1 MKRLFY
7 LFFIV
12 FILFSFST
20 SVQAKKVTIIRDNY
34 GVPHIFAD
42 SLEELFYGYGYAVAQ
57 DRLYQLEILRRSYYG
72 EISEI
77 YGAKFIKFDKAMRL
91 NNLTK
96 DEINYQIKTL
106 LGADH
111 KIAVKSLAAGINCYI
126 DEALKDKKNLLSKE
140 FQDYGFTPK
149 KWTETDVAAVFLSI
163 MGVFM
168 DISREY
174 KNLGVLKEF
183 IKLHGPLKGKAIF
196 KDWAYVND
204 PGAYTTVP
212 KNEEFAYNQNKR
224 SFANLDIWIDKL
236 IEEKKDIIESQE
248 EILGDIVSGGFS
260 YCVLISPKKST
271 TGNPILMGGP
281 QFGWQIPSALYEV
294 GLHGG
299 DIDVEGS
306 TLVGYPFIMFGH
318 TKTTAFSSTAGL
330 NNIVDHY
337 AERLNPNNKYQYW
350 YKGSWHNMDVREEVI
365 KVKGEKDRV
374 VKFYSTVHG
383 PVFAWGNGVAYSKR
397 LSCRN
402 DYLLGLVS
410 FFEIMRAKTV
420 EQFRKAAQIGSL
432 TINQFYADSNGNI
445 AYFHQG
451 KNPIRPVGLDVSLPT
466 PGTGE
471 YEWLGFIPRDK
482 NPFVKNPKQGYIV
495 NWNNK
500 PATNWPNGD
509 ISSGFGSSAAWGEE
523 NRVLWIDYLLKKK
536 EKFSVDDMKWIIKE
550 INDENIWAFS
560 FKKYLIDAIDHVG
573 GNDPLLK
580 EAKKVL
586 IDWDNH
592 FRDKDNN
599 GYYDSAGLVIFQAW
613 WQNVIKNTFEDEFGK
628 YYKYLISGYGPFK
641 WNKRKR
647 YTGHPIFLRAL
658 KGKDAVMPLS
668 KDYFAPKG
676 RDKVLVDSLLDAIN
690 QLKKNFKD
698 KKISKWGNSIIKV
711 SERIPPTTLL
721 RIPAS
726 VGPSLSMPIM
736 ERGTENH
743 IVELTKQGAK
753 GINVTPLGES
763 GFVKANGTVN
773 KHFDDQ
779 LKLFVNW
786 QYKPMLFDKE
796 EIEKV
801 AESRKTIEF

>member
-1 MKRLFY
+1 
-7 LFFIV
+7 
-12 FILFSFST
+12 
-20 SVQAKKVTIIRDNY
+20 
-34 GVPHIFAD
+34 
-42 SLEELFYGYGYAVAQ
+42 
-57 DRLYQLEILRRSYYG
+57 
-72 EISEI
+72 
-77 YGAKFIKFDKAMRL
+77 
-91 NNLTK
+91 
-96 DEINYQIKTL
+96 
-106 LGADH
+106 
-111 KIAVKSLAAGINCYI
+111 
-126 DEALKDKKNLLSKE
+126 
-140 FQDYGFTPK
+140 
-149 KWTETDVAAVFLSI
+149 
-163 MGVFM
+163 
-168 DISREY
+168 
-174 KNLGVLKEF
+174 
-183 IKLHGPLKGKAIF
+183 
-196 KDWAYVND
+196 
-204 PGAYTTVP
+204 
-212 KNEEFAYNQNKR
+212 
-224 SFANLDIWIDKL
+224 
-236 IEEKKDIIESQE
+236 
-248 EILGDIVSGGFS
+248 
-260 YCVLISPKKST
+260 
-271 TGNPILMGGP
+271 
-281 QFGWQIPSALYEV
+281 
-294 GLHGG
+294 
-299 DIDVEGS
+299 
-306 TLVGYPFIMFGH
+306 
-318 TKTTAFSSTAGL
+318 
-330 NNIVDHY
+330 
-337 AERLNPNNKYQYW
+337 
-350 YKGSWHNMDVREEVI
+350 
-365 KVKGEKDRV
+365 
-374 VKFYSTVHG
+374 
-383 PVFAWGNGVAYSKR
+383 
-397 LSCRN
+397 
-402 DYLLGLVS
+402 
-410 FFEIMRAKTV
+410 
-420 EQFRKAAQIGSL
+420 
-432 TINQFYADSNGNI
+432 ADSNGNI

-690 QLKKNFKD
+690 QLKKDFKD